1 MPLEATPEG
10 SPLERAASSAAVVSE
25 LEEVAF
31 EGVASTAMFAT
42 LGRVRALLVAEVPDA
57 IVRNGLAEARGYGAS
72 DLWAIAEV
80 GYHYLRSGGYR
91 LAAVIF
97 EGLAAL
103 QPDEPYHQLAL
114 GLAQDHLGEEA
125 AARAAY
131 EKALRLDPADPRPEL
146 NLAELSLAGGDHVRA
161 QVLLGRA
168 RAKALARGDTVLARK
183 ATALLGLSPR
193 ETALAS
199 RPRGRR
205 ADERSAVSSSTQ
217 EDA

>member
-1 MPLEATPEG
+1 MPVEAAPEG
-10 SPLERAASSAAVVSE
+10 SAREPGATSVAVVSE

-57 IVRNGLAEARGYGAS
+57 IVRNGLAEARGYAAS

-114 GLAQDHLGEEA
+114 GLAQDHLGEDA

-146 NLAELSLAGGDHVRA
+146 NLAELSLAGGDHA
-161 QVLLGRA
+161 RA
-168 RAKALARGDTVLARK
+168 RLLLARAHGKALARGDAALARK
-183 ATALLGLSPR
+183 AAALLGFSPR
-193 ETALAS
+193 DTALAS
-199 RPRGRR
+199 GPRESRPNKDGR
-205 ADERSAVSSSTQ
+205 VSG
-217 EDA
+217 AR